1 MTKPPSKPAAKTA
14 TRSALPPRRRAR
26 DSERTRAV
34 ILLAA
39 QEVFLRGDYHQ
50 ASLSDIARRA
60 GVTQSLIH
68 HHFGSK
74 KGLYVAAVHGYLAE
88 LDEGLKGIVQPGLD
102 LPGGDSP
109 QDGAAFI
116 TSALRAY
123 FRFLSTHEQC
133 VRLYRILD
141 LSMHNDPDL
150 VAGLDELD
158 DQGREMSTLHLMRAA
173 HDRLCAMKEH
183 GQLRQGVEPLP
194 LLSAMLCAVEHW
206 FTSSRRLNHRLS
218 QAVGNAGA
226 ADAKAGDC
234 GSGRVGCGN
243 ARGGVS
249 AEEFLNTV
257 IDVFLRGALAEP
269 PAK

>member
-1 MTKPPSKPAAKTA
+1 MSTPTSKAAQHKPAM
-14 TRSALPPRRRAR
+14 PQRRRTR
-26 DSERTRAV
+26 DSERTRAA
-34 ILLAA
+34 ILQAA

-60 GVTQSLIH
+60 GMTQSLIH

-88 LDEGLKGIVQPGLD
+88 LDEGLKGIMQPGLD
-102 LPGGDSP
+102 LPGGNAP
-109 QDGAAFI
+109 EDGAAFI
-116 TSALRAY
+116 TSALKAY

-173 HDRLCAMKEH
+173 HDRLRAMKERGH
-183 GQLRQGVEPLP
+183 LREGVEPLP

-218 QAVGNAGA
+218 QAVGRGTAQ
-226 ADAKAGDC
+226 
-234 GSGRVGCGN
+234 
-243 ARGGVS
+243 GGVS
-249 AEEFLNTV
+249 PEEFLNTV

>member
-1 MTKPPSKPAAKTA
+1 MAAPRKPPIPQ
-14 TRSALPPRRRAR
+14 RRRAH
-26 DSERTRAV
+26 DSVRTRAA
-34 ILLAA
+34 ILQAA

-74 KGLYVAAVHGYLAE
+74 KGLYVCAVHGFLAE

-102 LPGGDSP
+102 LPAGATP
-109 QDGAAFI
+109 EEGAAFVA
-116 TSALRAY
+116 SALTAY

-141 LSMHNDPDL
+141 LSLHNDPDL

-173 HDRLCAMKEH
+173 HDRLTLMKER
-183 GQLRQGVEPLP
+183 GQLRPGVEPLP

-218 QAVGNAGA
+218 QAVGRGDSLAAGEGA
-226 ADAKAGDC
+226 VGAGP
-234 GSGRVGCGN
+234 
-243 ARGGVS
+243 GGGI
-249 AEEFLNTV
+249 APEDFLHTV
-257 IDVFLRGALAEP
+257 IDVFLRGALVQ
-269 PAK
+269 PAAQ

>member
-1 MTKPPSKPAAKTA
+1 MSTPTSKAAQHKPAM
-14 TRSALPPRRRAR
+14 PQRRRTR
-26 DSERTRAV
+26 DSERTRAA
-34 ILLAA
+34 ILQAA

-102 LPGGDSP
+102 LPGGNTP
-109 QDGAAFI
+109 EDGAAFI
-116 TSALRAY
+116 TSALKAY

-183 GQLRQGVEPLP
+183 GHLRAGVEPLP

-218 QAVGNAGA
+218 QAVGRGGAGHAEVGHAGVAGA
-226 ADAKAGDC
+226 
-234 GSGRVGCGN
+234 VLP
-243 ARGGVS
+243 
-249 AEEFLNTV
+249 EEFLNTV
-257 IDVFLRGALAEP
+257 IDVFLRGALAETS
-269 PAK
+269 AR

>member
-1 MTKPPSKPAAKTA
+1 MAGPRKPPIPQ
-14 TRSALPPRRRAR
+14 RRRSR
-26 DSERTRAV
+26 DAERTRAA
-34 ILLAA
+34 ILQAA

-74 KGLYVAAVHGYLAE
+74 KGLYVSAVHAFLAE

-102 LPGGDSP
+102 LPGDSTP
-109 QDGAAFI
+109 EEGAAFI
-116 TSALRAY
+116 SSALTAY
-123 FRFLSTHEQC
+123 FRFLASHEQC

-173 HDRLCAMKEH
+173 HDRLAQMKER
-183 GQLRQGVEPLP
+183 GQLRPGVEPLP

-218 QAVGNAGA
+218 QAMGRGAGE
-226 ADAKAGDC
+226 G
-234 GSGRVGCGN
+234 GGRVCPQ
-243 ARGGVS
+243 GGVTQ
-249 AEEFLNTV
+249 EEFLRTV
-257 IDVFLRGALAEP
+257 IDVFLRGALP
-269 PAK
+269 DSPAV

>member
-1 MTKPPSKPAAKTA
+1 MAAPRKPPIPQ
-14 TRSALPPRRRAR
+14 RRRAH
-26 DSERTRAV
+26 DSERTRAA
-34 ILLAA
+34 ILQAA

-74 KGLYVAAVHGYLAE
+74 KGLYVCAVHGFLAE

-102 LPGGDSP
+102 LPGLDQPGSATP
-109 QDGAAFI
+109 EEGAAFI
-116 TSALRAY
+116 TSALTAY
-123 FRFLSTHEQC
+123 FRFLATHEQC

-141 LSMHNDPDL
+141 LSLHNDPDL

-173 HDRLCAMKEH
+173 HDRLAQMKAR
-183 GQLRQGVEPLP
+183 GQLRPGVEPLP

-218 QAVGNAGA
+218 QAVG
-226 ADAKAGDC
+226 
-234 GSGRVGCGN
+234 
-243 ARGGVS
+243 RGGSLCAAGEGGAS
-249 AEEFLNTV
+249 AAQEGGITPEEFLHTV
-257 IDVFLRGALAEP
+257 IDVFLRGALAQ
-269 PAK
+269 PAAQ